1 MLKPWDVIIIGAG
14 ASGLMCAIEAG
25 KRGQRVLLLEKSK
38 KAGNKIRMSGG
49 GRCNFTNYGVSAEN
63 YLSDNPHFCK
73 SALSRF
79 SQWDFLALVQRYD
92 IPFHE
97 RDHGQLFCNESAKD
111 ILEMLLSEC
120 HQVGVE
126 IRLSSTIQ
134 KIEQHPDHFCI
145 DSNRETLHCQSLVIA
160 TGGLSIPTT
169 GASPFG
175 YQIAEQ
181 FAIPLKPTRAGLVP
195 FTWHANDKQ
204 RFACLSGIAINSVVT
219 HALTQFRESLLFTH
233 RGLSGPAILQ
243 ISSYWQAGEHIEID
257 LLPDVDLL
265 THLKQMQQQH
275 PQQQI
280 KTVLNQQLPKR
291 LVSAFIDQTLLEQPL
306 ANSRFEQFAMIVE
319 QFKQWR
325 VKPAGTEGY
334 RTAEVTLG
342 GVDTDAISSRT
353 LEAKNSRG
361 LYFIG
366 EVLDVTG
373 ELGGYNFQ
381 WAWASGWCAGQ
392 YV

>member
-1 MLKPWDVIIIGAG
+1 MKPWDVIIIGAG

-25 KRGQRVLLLEKSK
+25 KRNRRVLLLEKSK
-38 KAGNKIRMSGG
+38 KPGNKIRMSGG
-49 GRCNFTNYGVSAEN
+49 GRCNFTNYAVSADN
-63 YLSDNPHFCK
+63 YLGDNRHFCK

-79 SQWDFLALVQRYD
+79 DQWGFLAMVQRYN

-97 RDHGQLFCNESAKD
+97 RDHGQLFCDESAKD
-111 ILEMLLSEC
+111 ILDMLLNEC
-120 HQVGVE
+120 HQAGVE
-126 IRLSSTIQ
+126 IQLNRTIG
-134 KIEQHPDHFCI
+134 KIAPEEHSFCI
-145 DSNRETLHCQSLVIA
+145 ESNRESLLCQSLVIA
-160 TGGLSIPTT
+160 SGGLSIPTM

-181 FAIPLKPTRAGLVP
+181 FGLAIKPTRAGLVP
-195 FTWHANDKQ
+195 FTLYPEEKQ
-204 RFACLSGIAINSVVT
+204 RFAGLSGIAVNSVVT
-219 HALTQFRESLLFTH
+219 HALTRFRENLLFTH
-233 RGLSGPAILQ
+233 RGLSGPVILQ
-243 ISSYWQAGEHIEID
+243 ISNYWCAGESIEID
-257 LLPDVDLL
+257 LLPDLDLF

-275 PQQQI
+275 PQQRI
-280 KTVLNQQLPKR
+280 KTALQQLLPKR
-291 LVSAFIDQTLLEQPL
+291 LINTFIDHTLLEQPL
-306 ANSRFEQFAMIVE
+306 ANSRFEQFSAIAE
-319 QFKQWR
+319 QLKQWH

-353 LEAKNSRG
+353 LEAKNSPG